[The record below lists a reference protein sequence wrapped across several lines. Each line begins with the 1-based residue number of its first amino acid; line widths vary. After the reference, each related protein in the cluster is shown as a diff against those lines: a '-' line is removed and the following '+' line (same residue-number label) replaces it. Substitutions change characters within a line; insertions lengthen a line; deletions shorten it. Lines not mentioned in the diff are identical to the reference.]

1 MIEIWK
7 KPISL
12 EWLGQFSDGS
22 LVSHLGIEFI
32 EIGPDF
38 LRARMPVDS
47 RTKQPI
53 GLLHGGASVALAE
66 TVASTAS
73 YCAVDEEH
81 YSVGIEINANHVRKV
96 RHGWVEAISR
106 AVHLGRSSHVWETRI
121 TDDDDRLIS
130 TSRMTLSVLKFEQS
144 P

>member
-1 MIEIWK
+1 MKPIWK

-12 EWLGQFSDGS
+12 EWLAQISDGS
-22 LVSHLGIEFI
+22 LVSHLGIEFL

-73 YCAVDEEH
+73 HCCVDEEH
-81 YSVGIEINANHVRKV
+81 YFVGIEINANYVRKV
-96 RHGWVEAISR
+96 KSGWVEALAR
-106 AVHLGRSSHVWETRI
+106 PLHLGQSTHVWEMQV
-121 TDDDDRLIS
+121 TDENGLLIS
-130 TSRMTLSVLKFEQS
+130 TCRMTLSVLEIN
-144 P
+144 